1 LQLGIERLNAWGAE
15 PVRRVQP
22 LPDDDTLTGAML
34 TLNRYESERP
44 NAGAACRIG
53 DARFIPASV

>member
-1 LQLGIERLNAWGAE
+1 
-15 PVRRVQP
+15 
-22 LPDDDTLTGAML
+22 ML